1 MFGNLF
7 FLIIGLISLFLG
19 IKDKDFIL
27 IVFGVI
33 GVLTAISVFHF
44 VKTGKVVE
52 WKYKK

>member
-7 FLIIGLISLFLG
+7 ILVIGLWSLLVG
-19 IKDKDFIL
+19 LKDQDFIL

-33 GVLTAISVFHF
+33 GVLTATSVFYF

-52 WKYKK
+52 WKYIK

>member
-27 IVFGVI
+27 IGFGLI
-33 GVLTAISVFHF
+33 SILSAISLFYY
-44 VKTGKVVE
+44 VKTGKVFA
-52 WKYKK
+52 WKDKK